1 MKEEKQINMEKE
13 ELYSLD
19 SELYLLLKNGLS
31 SKGNSFALINK
42 DNFKNFLPQLNYLY
56 KEEGE
61 VISLDK
67 FFKLFNDYRFDEDSL
82 ELLKNNLIENKIELC
97 ESEEDIKTEIE
108 KGNIYTKDT
117 DALTMYLRDISAY
130 PVLTYQEQSELAKKT
145 KEGDLNARDK
155 LIKSNLRLV
164 VSLAKKYVGC
174 GIDYLELIQEGNV
187 GLLKAVDKFD
197 YSKGFRF
204 STYAT
209 FWIRQAIISAI
220 NEKYRLIKLPHEVL
234 DKISKIVKAENELK
248 ITLGREPTSE
258 EISKK
263 LNNIVSPERVEE
275 LKIVNMKPVSLDASI
290 NEDVSFLDLLF
301 DKDTNNSPDAF
312 VENNIMVE
320 RVMNHISALSDRD
333 KILIEMRFGLLDGK
347 RYSLEEIS
355 KKLGISTERVRQI
368 EMKFKESIIQECS
381 K

>member
-108 KGNIYTKDT
+108 KGKIYTKDT

-312 VENNIMVE
+312 VENNIMME

>member
-301 DKDTNNSPDAF
+301 DKDTNNSPDTF
-312 VENNIMVE
+312 VENNIMME
-320 RVMNHISALSDRD
+320 RVMNHISTLSDRD

>member
-1 MKEEKQINMEKE
+1 MEKE

-301 DKDTNNSPDAF
+301 DKDTNNSPDTF
-312 VENNIMVE
+312 VENNIMME

>member
-312 VENNIMVE
+312 VENNIMME

-347 RYSLEEIS
+347 KYSLEEIS

>member
-312 VENNIMVE
+312 VENNIMME